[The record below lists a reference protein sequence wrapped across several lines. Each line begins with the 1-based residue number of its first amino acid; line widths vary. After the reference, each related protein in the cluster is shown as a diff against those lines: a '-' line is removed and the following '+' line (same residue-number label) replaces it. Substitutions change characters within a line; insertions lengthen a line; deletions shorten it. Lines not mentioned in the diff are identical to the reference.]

1 MRPVWEKT
9 VDSGNFLL
17 VGSDY
22 TRASGWIQS
31 AQKGFIHLPTTG
43 WQIGESSAGTYDR
56 VDDPNITL
64 TF

>member
-1 MRPVWEKT
+1 M
-9 VDSGNFLL
+9 

-31 AQKGFIHLPTTG
+31 AQRGLIHLPTTG
-43 WQIGESSAGTYDR
+43 WQIGESSAGTDDW